1 VPAPSL
7 GAAAALGGRAILQNG
22 WLLAPG
28 LVVAGVR
35 RAAALPAL
43 AVAWML
49 LAKGAALAASR
60 HPFPFLAPRAPL
72 EGALAVA
79 ASPRFVALVAGLWL
93 SGAALGAALRVAW
106 LAGALPTIG
115 ATLAGIDD
123 RAPRFAAGVAWELPR
138 VLAAAA
144 LGWVLELAGG
154 GFGATLGLAVLR
166 IGTQQYGGGPVPLA
180 AASAFALTL
189 AIAVPMALSIV
200 ADGAV
205 VRAALRGDGPVRAVA
220 AAGARLLGRP
230 GPLLAGALA
239 FAVTGTAAAAMVR
252 AAGGIATG
260 FAAGRPEL
268 LAGPQVMIA
277 AAGALAALAVDLWW
291 LATLAVLVCAEDGR
305 AAQG

>member
-1 VPAPSL
+1 VPASSL
-7 GAAAALGGRAILQNG
+7 GAAAALGGRAILRNA

-28 LVVAGVR
+28 LAVAGAR

-43 AVAWML
+43 AVAWVL
-49 LAKGAALAASR
+49 LAKGAALAVSR

-154 GFGATLGLAVLR
+154 GFGATLVLAVLR
-166 IGTQQYGGGPVPLA
+166 IGTPQHGGAVLLA
-180 AASAFALTL
+180 AASALALTL
-189 AIAVPMALSIV
+189 AIAVPVALSIV

-220 AAGARLLGRP
+220 AAGARLVGRP
-230 GPLLAGALA
+230 GPLLAGALG
-239 FAVTGTAAAAMVR
+239 FAVTGTAAAAILR
-252 AAGGIATG
+252 AVGGIATG

-268 LAGPQVMIA
+268 LAGPQTMIA
-277 AAGALAALAVDLWW
+277 AAGTLAALAVDLWW
-291 LATLAVLVCAEDGR
+291 LATLAVLVCAEEGG
-305 AAQG
+305 AGQG

>member
-7 GAAAALGGRAILQNG
+7 AAAAALGGRAVLRNA

-28 LVVAGVR
+28 LAVAGAR
-35 RAAALPAL
+35 RASAVPAL
-43 AVAWML
+43 AVAWVL

-60 HPFPFLAPRAPL
+60 HLLPFLAPRAPL

-79 ASPRFVALVAGLWL
+79 TSPRFVALVTGLWL

-106 LAGALPTIG
+106 LAGALPTLG

-123 RAPRFAAGVAWELPR
+123 RVPRFAPGLAWELPR

-144 LGWVLELAGG
+144 LGGVLDLAGG
-154 GFGATLGLAVLR
+154 GFGATLGLAVLSV
-166 IGTQQYGGGPVPLA
+166 GTPQQGGGAVVLA
-180 AASAFALTL
+180 AASALALTL
-189 AIAVPMALSIV
+189 AIAVPLALSIV

-230 GPLLAGALA
+230 GPLFAGALA
-239 FAVTGTAAAAMVR
+239 FAVTGMAAAAMVR

-260 FAAGRPEL
+260 FALGRPEL
-268 LAGPQVMIA
+268 VLGPRVMIA
-277 AAGALAALAVDLWW
+277 AAGALVALAIELWW
-291 LATLAVLVCAEDGR
+291 LATLAVLVCAEEGR
-305 AAQG
+305 AGQG